1 MKVVR
6 EHYLR
11 DDIFVGCELAAPEHR
26 GPDPSSWKLSPSAD
40 KYVVIDTNVA
50 LHQLDLLAHA
60 AVTDVVVLS
69 VVLEECRARSKAS
82 YDRLRALCQDPAKR
96 FFVFANEH
104 HRDTY
109 VKTEAGE
116 SPNDRND
123 RAIRVATK
131 FYARALPGK
140 RVVLL
145 TNDRGNLAKAREDAI
160 DALSCA
166 SSPPSKR
173 TKPPTWR
180 TSSRPPLWT
189 IAWRETTRAAP
200 RRVTRE
206 ATQDDGGCP
215 AGRFRRSGALAKF
228 APFAE
233 HLTPAA
239 IASGVKGGTLH
250 QGAMRTSR
258 FTPWEGG
265 SPPTRSARRF

>member
-1 MKVVR
+1 MNANRSFVKKTKGGRVMKVVR

-11 DDIFVGCELAAPEHR
+11 DDIFVGCAPAAPEHR

-145 TNDRGNLAKAREDAI
+145 TNDRGNLAKAKAEGI
-160 DALSCA
+160 DAVPRA
-166 SSPPSKR
+166 PSPPN
-173 TKPPTWR
+173 TP
-180 TSSRPPLWT
+180 RPHRL
-189 IAWRETTRAAP
+189 ADLVARAAFDDETRRTRATPPP
-200 RRVTRE
+200 RNPRAVQTRFAGRE
-206 ATQDDGGCP
+206 APPPIPGLSRVRALRGTPRARGRRRGG
-215 AGRFRRSGALAKF
+215 RR
-228 APFAE
+228 
-233 HLTPAA
+233 AA
-239 IASGVKGGTLH
+239 
-250 QGAMRTSR
+250 RY
-258 FTPWEGG
+258 
-265 SPPTRSARRF
+265 TRA

>member
-50 LHQLDLLAHA
+50 LHQLDLLAHV

-82 YDRLRALCQDPAKR
+82 YDRLSALCQDPAKR

-123 RAIRVATK
+123 RAIRVAAK

-145 TNDRGNLAKAREDAI
+145 TNDRGQPVEKAKAEGIGAVSSRAPP
-160 DALSCA
+160 
-166 SSPPSKR
+166 SPPNTPRPHR
-173 TKPPTWR
+173 TWP
-180 TSSRPPLWT
+180 TSSRAPRSTTTTPNPRPTPPP
-189 IAWRETTRAAP
+189 RTTRARPNAP
-200 RRVTRE
+200 RRTVAAPPRRTKAR
-206 ATQDDGGCP
+206 A
-215 AGRFRRSGALAKF
+215 RRSR
-228 APFAE
+228 P
-233 HLTPAA
+233 
-239 IASGVKGGTLH
+239 S
-250 QGAMRTSR
+250 RNTSR
-258 FTPWEGG
+258 PRSSPRG
-265 SPPTRSARRF
+265 SRAAPYTRA